1 MSLTLYYASDV
12 HGSEVAWRKFLNA
25 GPHYRADVLVMGGDI
40 AGKAIVPFVSVP
52 GGWRARQITGERV
65 IAEADL
71 PEVERRARD
80 LGLYPHRTSEEEAQA
95 LSGDPEALEAL
106 FAARIREVLEGWV
119 ELARERLAGTGIAVW
134 IMLGNDDPPE
144 LAEVIAASGLAGD
157 PEDRVVELGEG
168 WTMLSNGWSNP
179 TPWDSPREL
188 PEEQLGERL
197 EAIAANVPDM
207 TRCVFNLHVPPYNS
221 TIDSAPKL
229 DANLKPVVRGGSV
242 ETAPA
247 GSTAVREMIERHQP
261 PVALHGHIHES
272 RGVVRIG
279 PTVCINPGSEYGEG
293 VLHGAL
299 LALDARKGLRSYQ
312 LVSG

>member
-1 MSLTLYYASDV
+1 
-12 HGSEVAWRKFLNA
+12 
-25 GPHYRADVLVMGGDI
+25 
-40 AGKAIVPFVSVP
+40 VPFVSVP

-80 LGLYPHRTSEEEAQA
+80 LGLYPHRTNEEEARA
-95 LSGDPEALEAL
+95 LADDPAALDAL
-106 FAARIREVLEGWV
+106 FAERMRDVLEGWL
-119 ELARERLAGTGIAVW
+119 ELARERLAGSGIAVW
-134 IMLGNDDPPE
+134 VMLGNDDPPE
-144 LAEVIAASGLAGD
+144 LAEVIAASDFVGD
-157 PEDRVVELGEG
+157 PEGRVVELGEG
-168 WTMLSNGWSNP
+168 WTMLSYGWANP

-188 PEEQLGERL
+188 PEDQLSERL
-197 EAIAANVPDM
+197 EAIAATVPDM

-221 TIDSAPKL
+221 TIDSAPRL

-247 GSTAVREMIERHQP
+247 GSTAVRALIERHQP

-272 RGVVRIG
+272 RGAVRVG
-279 PTVCINPGSEYGEG
+279 ATVCINPGSEYGEG